1 MQKRLF
7 VAIGLPEDVKKRLFR
22 FVEKEYGDLPAC
34 PAPQLRLHGS
44 NRLSRRIKDQN
55 RLWCGVKWVRWEN
68 FHLTLIFLGYVSD
81 ENILGV
87 CEVIQSAVQ
96 DFQSFE
102 LEFVKIEPGPTD
114 EIKKMIWATGE
125 KSDELS
131 DLKYR
136 LDKALGFHVGEKREF
151 RPHITLGRIRK
162 EKWRKILPRT
172 TECYD
177 HLSAGRQ
184 DKSVV
189 RGKPE
194 PEVER
199 DFKFSVSVNSIE
211 LYESKFEK
219 GKRVYYILESFLL
232 E

>member
-7 VAIGLPEDVKKRLFR
+7 VAISLPEDVKKRLFR

-34 PAPQLRLHGS
+34 PAPQLRLHDS
-44 NRLSRRIKDQN
+44 NRLSGRIKNQN
-55 RLWCGVKWVRWEN
+55 RLWRGVKWVRWEN
-68 FHLTLIFLGYVSD
+68 FHLTLNFLGYVPD

-87 CEVIQSAVQ
+87 CEVIRNAVQ

-102 LEFVKIEPGPTD
+102 LEFVKIEPGPNN
-114 EIKKMIWATGE
+114 EIKKMIWVTGE

-136 LDKALGFHVGEKREF
+136 LDKALGFHTGEKREF
-151 RPHITLGRIRK
+151 KPHITLGRIRK
-162 EKWRKILPRT
+162 EKWRKILPRAT
-172 TECYD
+172 KHYN

-189 RGKPE
+189 RGEPE
-194 PEVER
+194 PNMER
-199 DFKFSVSVNSIE
+199 DFKFSISVNSIE

-219 GKRVYYILESFLL
+219 GKRVYYVLESFPL